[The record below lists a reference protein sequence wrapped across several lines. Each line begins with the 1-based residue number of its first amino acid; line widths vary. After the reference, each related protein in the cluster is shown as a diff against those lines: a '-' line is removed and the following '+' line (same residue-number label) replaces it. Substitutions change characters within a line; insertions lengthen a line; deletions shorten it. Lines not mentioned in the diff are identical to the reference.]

1 MWKDEVREQAKLIEV
16 IAQGEV
22 RRFAKIGEIQ
32 S

>member
-1 MWKDEVREQAKLIEV
+1 MWKDEEREQGELIEV
-16 IAQGEV
+16 IAQGEA